1 MSAQTLSAMLDA
13 ESPEA
18 GEEAWTTPR
27 VTRRRNHRGGV
38 VSSGARLTLVPTT
51 LQLRATIGVP
61 LGPPA
66 AQGSADAL
74 RLLFQ
79 PYPHLFVNH
88 PNEADSVGMARK
100 QRYYL

>member
-1 MSAQTLSAMLDA
+1 MLKAQRQ
-13 ESPEA
+13 EKRPGPHQGSPG
-18 GEEAWTTPR
+18 GETTEEEWLA
-27 VTRRRNHRGGV
+27 VGQG
-38 VSSGARLTLVPTT
+38 LVPTT